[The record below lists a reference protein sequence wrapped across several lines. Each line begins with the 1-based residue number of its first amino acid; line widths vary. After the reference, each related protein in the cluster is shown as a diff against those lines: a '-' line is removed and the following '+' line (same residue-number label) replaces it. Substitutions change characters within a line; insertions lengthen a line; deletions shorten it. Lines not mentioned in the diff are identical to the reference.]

1 MSLSKNFFSRHLSP
15 DKTRKS
21 HLDLFPPTC
30 RLKPFSERAEKICVI
45 GRFDIFQKR
54 NDVMIEAFKIFS
66 KSFPEYKLYFYG
78 RGGDEE
84 KVRALVTRSGVEEKV
99 IFPGFTTNPHKEMAN
114 SKMFVLTSDFE
125 GIPNTLM
132 DAMALGL
139 PCVSTDCRPGGAK
152 LLIENGINGFIVPK
166 GDSAAVAEKMNLI
179 AGNPEMADRIGNN
192 AKGIVSKYSKE
203 EIGNLWN
210 EYLEKIVKI

>member
-1 MSLSKNFFSRHLSP
+1 M
-15 DKTRKS
+15 
-21 HLDLFPPTC
+21 
-30 RLKPFSERAEKICVI
+30 
-45 GRFDIFQKR
+45 
-54 NDVMIEAFKIFS
+54 
-66 KSFPEYKLYFYG
+66 
-78 RGGDEE
+78 
-84 KVRALVTRSGVEEKV
+84 RALVTRSGVEEKV